1 MAKKQNKVQKE
12 ETLET
17 ILFNC
22 RNSLRGR
29 AAMTDKRDLLLTL
42 VFLKFIG
49 ERFKDQ
55 QEKVRK
61 SFKEQGIDDE
71 GFIEMQLKRP
81 QHYLQDGVFFL
92 SEDTFWDK
100 LKDTSATSMAVTFDT
115 AIKLLDDNEPKLKN
129 ALPQQIFTKTQ
140 LEPGVLKSVVDEIE
154 KIDPKR
160 FVEHDLI
167 GRVYEY
173 FLQAFSINADK
184 EEGEFYTPHSIVEL
198 IASLIEP
205 FDGTVYDPCCGSG
218 GMFVQATKFIEAHGG
233 NTQAVNVYGQESE
246 PATYRLAK
254 MNLAIRGI
262 SYHLGDR
269 AVSTFSNDQ
278 HKDIK
283 VDYIMA
289 NPPFNLKRYAD
300 YGDFENDPRWK
311 GYGTPPTSNANYAWI
326 LHMLNKLNVQN
337 GVAGFLLANGALDD
351 DDTKAIRQKLI
362 ENDKVEAI
370 IVLPRNMF
378 YSTDISVTLWIL
390 NNNKKGGPRHGR
402 MLRNREGEILF
413 VDLRTWNENIY
424 EKKYVK
430 LSDEQIAEVCKIY
443 FDWATTASENYAQPE
458 LYYAAHLDEIRE
470 KGFSLV
476 PSRYIEFVEKKGI
489 INWERELDNID
500 KINNTLLSIVNDS
513 REKVKGVQE
522 MLGLLSDK
530 YKDKYR
536 IGNAIILKDKVNS
549 EGKELQVLGL
559 NKDKEFM
566 PTAANMD
573 SINTNKYKIVSKG
586 DFAFS
591 GMQTGRDVCIRIALY
606 NNDDPAL
613 ISPAYTTFI
622 LNENEPIL
630 PEYLMMVF
638 RNPEMDRLGW
648 FYSDSSVRSNLDWN
662 RFLDIEIP
670 LIPLDVQRAIV
681 NIYKCANEAKQIAA
695 EADRLSREVCPALLQ
710 HVIKKSKQCLDN

>member
-1 MAKKQNKVQKE
+1 MAKKTIKPTKE
-12 ETLET
+12 ESLET

-49 ERFKDQ
+49 YRFNEQKKKIRH
-55 QEKVRK
+55 EI
-61 SFKEQGIDDE
+61 KEVQGIDDE
-71 GFIEMQLKRP
+71 GFIEMQLQRP
-81 QHYLQDGVFFL
+81 NQYQQDGVFFL
-92 SEDTFWDK
+92 TDETNWDK
-100 LKDTSATSMAVTFDT
+100 LIEVEPTKMAVAFDT

-129 ALPQQIFTKTQ
+129 ALPQQIFTNTQ
-140 LEPGVLKSVVDEIE
+140 LESGVLKGVIDEIE
-154 KIDPKR
+154 KIDPDK
-160 FVEHDLI
+160 FKEHDLI

-233 NTQAVNVYGQESE
+233 NTKAVNVYGQESE

-278 HKDIK
+278 HKDVK

-289 NPPFNLKRYAD
+289 NPPFNLKKYAE
-300 YGDFENDPRWK
+300 YGDFETDPRWD

-326 LHMLNKLNVQN
+326 LHMLNKLDRTN

-351 DDTKAIRQKLI
+351 GDTKEIRQKLI

-402 MLRNREGEILF
+402 QLRNREGEILF

-430 LSDEQIAEVCKIY
+430 LSEEQIAEVCRIY
-443 FDWATTASENYAQPE
+443 FDWQTTKVENYAKPE
-458 LYYAAHLDEIRE
+458 LYYAAHIDEIRE

-476 PSRYIEFVEKKGI
+476 PSRYIEFVERETD
-489 INWERELDNID
+489 INWEKQIEALQGVNNQLDESVNASNES
-500 KINNTLLSIVNDS
+500 INDIKSLFSSIKNVGI
-513 REKVKGVQE
+513 K
-522 MLGLLSDK
+522 
-530 YKDKYR
+530 KYR
-536 IGNAIILKDKVNS
+536 IGDAIKLYDKTNVENS
-549 EGKELQVLGL
+549 QFEVLGL
-559 NKDKEFM
+559 NREKEFM
-566 PTAANMD
+566 PTAANME
-573 SINTNKYKIVSKG
+573 SIDTRKYKVVSKG
-586 DFAFS
+586 IFAFS
-591 GMQTGRDVCIRIALY
+591 GMQTGRDICIRIALY
-606 NNDDPAL
+606 DKNTPAL
-613 ISPAYTTFI
+613 ISPAYTTFF
-622 LNENEPIL
+622 LDESEPIL
-630 PEYLMMVF
+630 SEYLMIIF

-662 RFLDIEIP
+662 RFVDIEIP
-670 LIPLDVQRAIV
+670 LPPIDVQSAIV
-681 NIYKCANEAKQIAA
+681 NIYKCANEAKQIAE
-695 EADRLSREVCPALLQ
+695 EADKLSRAVCPALLQ
-710 HVIKKSKQCLDN
+710 HIINN

>member
-1 MAKKQNKVQKE
+1 MARKTIKPTKE

-29 AAMTDKRDLLLTL
+29 AAMTDKRDVLLTL

-49 ERFKDQ
+49 YRFTEQ
-55 QEKVRK
+55 QEKIRQELK
-61 SFKEQGIDDE
+61 AKGIDDE
-71 GFIEMQLKRP
+71 GFIEIQLKRAN
-81 QHYLQDGVFFL
+81 QYQKDGVFFL
-92 SEDTFWDK
+92 TDETNWEK
-100 LKDTSATSMAVTFDT
+100 LILTPATGMAIAFDT

-129 ALPQQIFTKTQ
+129 ALPQQIFTNTQ
-140 LEPGVLKSVVDEIE
+140 LEPGVLKGVVDEIE

-160 FVEHDLI
+160 FTDHDLI

-233 NTQAVNVYGQESE
+233 NTKAVNVYGQESE

-289 NPPFNLKRYAD
+289 NPPFNLKKYAE
-300 YGDFENDPRWK
+300 YGGFEEDPRWK
-311 GYGTPPTSNANYAWI
+311 GYAVPPTSNANYAWI
-326 LHMLNKLNVQN
+326 LHMLNKLNVVD

-402 MLRNREGEILF
+402 QLRNREGEILF

-430 LSDEQIAEVCKIY
+430 LSEEQIAEVCKIY
-443 FDWATTASENYAQPE
+443 FDWQTTKVENYAKPE
-458 LYYAAHLDEIRE
+458 LYYAAHIDEIRE

-476 PSRYIEFVEKKGI
+476 PSRYIEFVEKKSEL
-489 INWERELDNID
+489 NWSDSL
-500 KINNTLLSIVNDS
+500 KTLLEINTNLKNACSQSQESIS
-513 REKVKGVQE
+513 KIIS
-522 MLGLLSDK
+522 LLSDL
-530 YKDKYR
+530 DKRYELME
-536 IGNAIILKDKVNS
+536 IGPYIEEIDERNTDLSIKLSQGIANTKVFQDPKQVSANS
-549 EGKELQVLGL
+549 KS
-559 NKDKEFM
+559 D
-566 PTAANMD
+566 
-573 SINTNKYKIVSKG
+573 KIVRTGYFAYNRATTRNGEKISIAYRLGPDCTVSSAYGVFRITDEEIIDPYFLWMWFSRSEFDRYARYKSKG
-586 DFAFS
+586 SAHEFFEFDEMRRVKIPKA
-591 GMQTGRDVCIRIALY
+591 
-606 NNDDPAL
+606 
-613 ISPAYTTFI
+613 
-622 LNENEPIL
+622 PI
-630 PEYLMMVF
+630 
-638 RNPEMDRLGW
+638 
-648 FYSDSSVRSNLDWN
+648 
-662 RFLDIEIP
+662 
-670 LIPLDVQRAIV
+670 DVQRTIAS
-681 NIYKCANEAKQIAA
+681 IYKCANEAKQIAE
-695 EADRLSREVCPALLQ
+695 EADKLSRAVCPALLQ
-710 HVIKKSKQCLDN
+710 HIIHS

>member
-1 MAKKQNKVQKE
+1 MAKKTIKPTKE

-55 QEKVRK
+55 QDKIRK
-61 SFKEQGIDDE
+61 DFFENGIDDE
-71 GFIEMQLKRP
+71 GFIEMHLKRP

-92 SEDTFWDK
+92 SDETFWDK
-100 LKDTSATSMAVTFDT
+100 LILTPATGMAIAFDT
-115 AIKLLDDNEPKLKN
+115 AIKMLDDNEPKLKN

-140 LEPGVLKSVVDEIE
+140 LESGVLKSVVDEIE
-154 KIDPKR
+154 KIDPKK
-160 FVEHDLI
+160 FTEHDLI

-198 IASLIEP
+198 IASILEP
-205 FDGTVYDPCCGSG
+205 YDGTVYDPCCGSG

-262 SYHLGDR
+262 SYHLGER

-300 YGDFENDPRWK
+300 YADFEHDPRWH
-311 GYGTPPTSNANYAWI
+311 GYGVPPTSNANYAWI
-326 LHMLNKLNVQN
+326 LHMLNKLDVNN

-351 DDTKAIRQKLI
+351 DDTKDIRKKLI

-390 NNNKKGGPRHGR
+390 NNNKKGGHRHGR
-402 MLRNREGEILF
+402 MLRNRKGEILF
-413 VDLRTWNENIY
+413 VDLRTWTDNIY

-430 LSDEQIAEVCKIY
+430 LSEEQIAEVCKIY
-443 FDWATTASENYAQPE
+443 YVWATSASEKYAKPE
-458 LYYAAHLDEIRE
+458 LYYAAHYDEIE
-470 KGFSLV
+470 KKGFSLV
-476 PSRYIEFVEKKGI
+476 PSRYIEFVDRDTEMDYQAALTQMSQQFDALKKRWDE
-489 INWERELDNID
+489 NES
-500 KINNTLLSIVNDS
+500 TLVNAF
-513 REKVKGVQE
+513 K
-522 MLGLLSDK
+522 
-530 YKDKYR
+530 
-536 IGNAIILKDKVNS
+536 
-549 EGKELQVLGL
+549 VLGYG
-559 NKDKEFM
+559 K
-566 PTAANMD
+566 
-573 SINTNKYKIVSKG
+573 
-586 DFAFS
+586 
-591 GMQTGRDVCIRIALY
+591 
-606 NNDDPAL
+606 
-613 ISPAYTTFI
+613 
-622 LNENEPIL
+622 
-630 PEYLMMVF
+630 
-638 RNPEMDRLGW
+638 
-648 FYSDSSVRSNLDWN
+648 
-662 RFLDIEIP
+662 
-670 LIPLDVQRAIV
+670 
-681 NIYKCANEAKQIAA
+681 
-695 EADRLSREVCPALLQ
+695 
-710 HVIKKSKQCLDN
+710 

>member
-1 MAKKQNKVQKE
+1 MAKKQTKPTKE

-49 ERFKDQ
+49 ERFKEQ
-55 QEKVRK
+55 REKIRHEIEEV
-61 SFKEQGIDDE
+61 QGIHDE
-71 GFIEMQLKRP
+71 GFIEMQLQRP
-81 QHYLQDGVFFL
+81 NQYQQDGVFFL
-92 SEDTFWDK
+92 TEETRWEK
-100 LKDTSATSMAVTFDT
+100 LILTPATSMAVAFDT
-115 AIKLLDDNEPKLKN
+115 AIKKLDDNEPKLKN

-140 LEPGVLKSVVDEIE
+140 LEPGVLKGVVDEIE
-154 KIDPKR
+154 KIDPKK
-160 FVEHDLI
+160 FSEHDLI

-198 IASLIEP
+198 IAALIEP

-218 GMFVQATKFIEAHGG
+218 GMFVQAAKFIEAHGG
-233 NTQAVNVYGQESE
+233 NTKAVNVYGQESE

-262 SYHLGDR
+262 SYHLGNR
-269 AVSTFSNDQ
+269 AVSTFSDDQ

-289 NPPFNLKRYAD
+289 NPPFNLKKYSE
-300 YGDFENDPRWK
+300 YGTFETDTRWQ
-311 GYGTPPTSNANYAWI
+311 GYGVPPTSNANYAWI
-326 LHMLNKLNVQN
+326 LHMLSKLNVVD

-351 DDTKAIRQKLI
+351 DDTKEIRQKLI

-424 EKKYVK
+424 EKKFVK
-430 LSDEQIAEVCKIY
+430 LSEEQIAKVCKIY
-443 FDWATTASENYAQPE
+443 FDWATKKAETYAEPE
-458 LYYAAHLDEIRE
+458 LYYAAHLDEIRK

-476 PSRYIEFVEKKGI
+476 PSRYIEFVEKKLDFNWEEGIRHI
-489 INWERELDNID
+489 ININSKLIEACTKSQNSSSSVIELFSDLQKKYELREIGPYIEEIDERNTDLSIKLSQGIANTKVFQDPKQVSANSKSD
-500 KINNTLLSIVNDS
+500 KIVRKGFFAYNRATTRNGEKISIAYRTGPDCTVSSAYGVFRIIDENVIDPYFLWMWFS
-513 REKVKGVQE
+513 RPEF
-522 MLGLLSDK
+522 DRYAR
-530 YKDKYR
+530 YK
-536 IGNAIILKDKVNS
+536 
-549 EGKELQVLGL
+549 
-559 NKDKEFM
+559 
-566 PTAANMD
+566 
-573 SINTNKYKIVSKG
+573 SKG
-586 DFAFS
+586 SAHEFFEFDEMKRVKIPWA
-591 GMQTGRDVCIRIALY
+591 
-606 NNDDPAL
+606 
-613 ISPAYTTFI
+613 
-622 LNENEPIL
+622 PI
-630 PEYLMMVF
+630 
-638 RNPEMDRLGW
+638 
-648 FYSDSSVRSNLDWN
+648 
-662 RFLDIEIP
+662 
-670 LIPLDVQRAIV
+670 DVQRSIA

-710 HVIKKSKQCLDN
+710 HIIHSENK